1 MFRSVLRPE
10 DFILWNNKHF
20 TIAGKSAYWKDW
32 HTQVGI
38 ERIKDLLDEN
48 NSFLGF
54 EQFCRKTTLYYI
66 LLVYLSYTI
75 QMEMF
80 FKVECL
86 WKQSPEREDKRFWLP
101 RPKVSRYSQIVDL
114 KKISRTISKL

>member
-1 MFRSVLRPE
+1 MFLKPGQKFRRYLIPKIVFRSVLRPE
-10 DFILWNNKHF
+10 DFILWNNKNF
-20 TIAGKSAYWKDW
+20 TITGKFAYWKDW
-32 HTQVGI
+32 HTQVRI

-48 NSFLGF
+48 NSILGF

-75 QMEMF
+75 QMERF

-86 WKQSPEREDKRFWLP
+86 WKQSPGREDKRFLLP
-101 RPKVSRYSQIVDL
+101 
-114 KKISRTISKL
+114 